1 MMDFKLPASEN
12 LACLSVYSG
21 TSDIVLSGP
30 HIRVPTELFSFQRI
44 YLHLSIV
51 TDSNVESNLWFGVV
65 FIKLRRMK
73 ESKRLF
79 SHFDLG

>member
-1 MMDFKLPASEN
+1 MDFSLPASEN

-44 YLHLSIV
+44 YLHLPIA
-51 TDSNVESNLWFGVV
+51 TDSNVESNLRLDVV
-65 FIKLRRMK
+65 FIKLRRVK
-73 ESKRLF
+73 ESKMLI
-79 SHFDLG
+79 SHFDLE